1 MLEDA
6 SSKPGKTWLTKILI
20 ASAAVLLLAAPV
32 LTFFIGRET
41 AASEEPLVVERVSD
55 YDFNVL
61 NEILEILH
69 DDYARPDN
77 LDDQT
82 LYEAAIDGF
91 LGVLNDSGTYY
102 VDPET
107 YRVSTTPVLSGGFNG
122 IGATISLQNGEIV
135 IVAPIKG
142 TPAERAGLIS
152 GDVITAVDG
161 ESIAGWTLE
170 KTVLQIRGE
179 RGTEVVLSIRHADDS
194 EEDIPIIRD
203 RVEIESVIAVPPG
216 GALRDADGNVVEA
229 IGYIQIREFSP
240 KTAQELDAAVRDVV
254 SQGAQGIILDVRRN
268 LGGSLSATISSAD
281 LFLDTGTI
289 VIQRESDG
297 EETAF
302 VARQGQAAP
311 GVPIVILMDRFSA
324 SASEILAAA
333 LQENGRAILIGETT
347 FGKGTV
353 NSPREL
359 SDGGAL
365 FVTIA
370 QWLTPSG
377 ILIDKVGIRPD
388 IEVLPTDEEIDMRL
402 DVQLFRAIE
411 VLQGQVLAP

>member
-122 IGATISLQNGEIV
+122 IGATISVQNGEIV

-203 RVEIESVIAVPPG
+203 RVEIESVITVPPG

-333 LQENGRAILIGETT
+333 LQENGRTILIGETT

-359 SDGGAL
+359 SDGGVL

>member
-122 IGATISLQNGEIV
+122 IGATISVQNGEIV

-203 RVEIESVIAVPPG
+203 RVEIESVITVPPG

>member
-69 DDYARPDN
+69 DDYARLDN

-122 IGATISLQNGEIV
+122 IGATISVQNGEIV

-203 RVEIESVIAVPPG
+203 RVEIESVITVPPG

-268 LGGSLSATISSAD
+268 LGGSLSATISSAG

>member
-122 IGATISLQNGEIV
+122 IGATISVQNGEIV

-203 RVEIESVIAVPPG
+203 RVEIESVITVPPG
-216 GALRDADGNVVEA
+216 GALRDPDGNVVEA

-297 EETAF
+297 EETSF

>member
-6 SSKPGKTWLTKILI
+6 SSKPGKSWLTK
-20 ASAAVLLLAAPV
+20 AVFAGAAVLLLAAPV
-32 LTFFIGRET
+32 LTFFVGRET
-41 AASEEPLVVERVSD
+41 APDDKSVVVERVSD

-69 DDYARPDN
+69 NDYAKQEN
-77 LDDQT
+77 LDDRT

-102 VDPET
+102 IDPET
-107 YRVSTTPVLSGGFNG
+107 YRVSTTPVLSGGFDG
-122 IGATISLQNGEIV
+122 IGATISAQDGEIV

-142 TPAERAGLIS
+142 TPAERAGLVS
-152 GDVITAVDG
+152 GDVIIAVDG
-161 ESIAGWTLE
+161 ESTAGWSLE
-170 KTVLQIRGE
+170 RTVLTIRGE
-179 RGTEVVLSIRHADDS
+179 RGTEVVITIRHADDS
-194 EEDIPIIRD
+194 EEDFPITRD
-203 RVEIESVIAVPPG
+203 RVEIESVVTVPPG
-216 GALRDADGNVVEA
+216 GALHDAQDEVVDD
-229 IGYIQIREFSP
+229 IGYIQIREFTP
-240 KTAQELDAAVRDVV
+240 KTAQELDAAVREVV
-254 SQGAQGIILDVRRN
+254 SEGARGIILDVRRN
-268 LGGSLSATISSAD
+268 LGGSLPATISSAD

-311 GVPIVILMDRFSA
+311 GVPIVILTDRFSA

-388 IEVLPTDEEIDMRL
+388 IEVLPTDEDIDLRL

>member
-102 VDPET
+102 IDPET

-122 IGATISLQNGEIV
+122 IGATISVQNGEIV

-203 RVEIESVIAVPPG
+203 RVEIESVITVPPG

>member
-102 VDPET
+102 IDPET

-122 IGATISLQNGEIV
+122 IGATISVQNGEIV

-203 RVEIESVIAVPPG
+203 RVEIESVITVPPG
-216 GALRDADGNVVEA
+216 GALRDPDGNVVEA

-297 EETAF
+297 EETSF